1 MSFEELLR
9 KRAIEHVTVTPREIG
24 ELLAVAKRDIR
35 ASQAMVNTD
44 LDWGF
49 AIAYNAILQLSIA
62 FMAQLGYRPR
72 GEGKHYNTFRFM
84 EEALPEDKTMIRRL
98 QKLRR
103 KRNVTLYE
111 HPGAISEKEALDVI
125 EFASRYYDGIKSK
138 LPPEVIRE
146 EPGETP

>member
-9 KRAIEHVTVTPREIG
+9 KRAIERVTVTPREIG

-84 EEALPEDKTMIRRL
+84 EEALPEDKAMIRRL
-98 QKLRR
+98 QKLRK

-125 EFASRYYDGIKSK
+125 EFASRYYEEIKSK
-138 LPPEVIRE
+138 FPPEVIRE
-146 EPGETP
+146 EPEEES